1 MFFLQIDKILHKN
14 HNKVR
19 SRPLN
24 FEICYGVRLG
34 TESSANGVRRY
45 GGLGGILPEN
55 VWFLAGSESLLPAFW
70 EEFLKLNIQSQ
81 NMHLFL
87 VPVGNES

>member
-55 VWFLAGSESLLPAFW
+55 V
-70 EEFLKLNIQSQ
+70 
-81 NMHLFL
+81 
-87 VPVGNES
+87 